1 MAFII
6 EGNLYSEAC
15 TDCRNPLSHSKIRFY
30 RADVSRE
37 VFGEMAADT
46 KDTLRVISPE
56 EAKAIAGLLVG
67 EGKLDDAGHYAAKLD
82 KYEQGPL
89 RIVVEIDA
97 PDGGKSEKGPAL
109 VYLTTILPNWRY
121 SRDQQSARFDW
132 DYVIPKAFWCRLL
145 EWFDLW
151 VICGR
156 ITICNTKDVP
166 ARGVKVKAM
175 DADVITD
182 DLLGNATTDAN
193 GRFTIYYHTLDFK
206 RTFLSWI
213 GINVETPFGGTVG
226 PDVYFVVEAADG
238 TPLLTETRADGKKP
252 GRKDVGHCAC
262 FSFCVNLPIPP
273 GVAPIDPIWN
283 KVGIAFPIST
293 EGNPHAFDDEG
304 YADVGSRKYAIWNET
319 TLNGQVPDPTRTDCP
334 LYRFRI
340 IRSTRGNTIAANP
353 EADFASPNAAIVGGS
368 LGEFGPG
375 LFLPGANL
383 GTLYQWTAFPV
394 FTYIS
399 VGVTMAAEDV
409 DPQGWVDVIKAA
421 KRALVNENVRRT
433 SLGLPLI
440 SDDPTDYGWANDGN
454 QLMRIDTKSLSI
466 GEAPVGPVGLTIG
479 NEFPVINR
487 FSIPKVAIR
496 FETKDRVTGDPR
508 PGNGITLNA
517 MVVSNA
523 APHYELALKRG
534 NSFVGDCVA
543 FSKEDVNV
551 AYTVYHSHLGTA
563 TLTAHSADGT
573 FYAWPSGGA
582 PVTNPGN
589 RLLLV
594 DNVPRPGV
602 AEVHD
607 PLVTISP
614 RPDHTCVYIVR
625 LHIVLLRHNG
635 YSSEYTGPKEKYFYY
650 EA

>member
-6 EGNLYSEAC
+6 EGKLYSEAC
-15 TDCRNPLSHSKIRFY
+15 TDCRNPLVHSKIKFY
-30 RADVSRE
+30 RVEATRE
-37 VFGEMAADT
+37 VYAELAANT
-46 KDTLRVISPE
+46 KDTLRVVSAE
-56 EAKAIAGLLVG
+56 EVKSLDGQLVG
-67 EGKLDDAGHYAAKLD
+67 EAKLD
-82 KYEQGPL
+82 ETGHYLAKLDRYTEGPL
-89 RIVVEIDA
+89 RIVAEIDA
-97 PDGGKSEKGPAL
+97 PDGGKSERGPVL
-109 VYLTTILPNWRY
+109 VYLTTILPNWQY
-121 SRDQQSARFDW
+121 SQDQQTARFQW
-132 DYVIPKAFWCRLL
+132 DYIIPKAFWCRLL

-156 ITICNTKDVP
+156 ITICQSRDVP
-166 ARGVKVKAM
+166 ARGAKVKAM

-182 DLLGNATTDAN
+182 DVLGTATTNSD
-193 GRFTIYYHTLDFK
+193 GRFTIYYHSIDFK

-213 GINVETPFGGTVG
+213 GINVETPFGGTLG

-238 TPLLTETRADGKKP
+238 TPLLKETRADGKKP

-262 FSFCVNLPIPP
+262 FSFCVELPIPP
-273 GVAPIDPIWN
+273 GTAPIDPVWN
-283 KVGIAFPIST
+283 KVGTAFPIST
-293 EGNPHAFDDEG
+293 EDNPHAFDDEG
-304 YADVGSRKYAIWNET
+304 YADLGGRKYAIFSQSS
-319 TLNGQVPDPTRTDCP
+319 LNGQVPDPTRADCP

-340 IRSTRGNTIAANP
+340 VRSTRGNTLAATP
-353 EADFASPNAAIVGGS
+353 AAEFDSPNAAIIGGS

-375 LFLPGANL
+375 LFVPGANL
-383 GTLYQWTAFPV
+383 GTLYKWTAFPT
-394 FTYIS
+394 FSYLS

-409 DPQGWVDVIKAA
+409 DAQGWVDVTNAA
-421 KRALVNENVRRT
+421 SRALVTANANRIANGLSAISVNV
-433 SLGLPLI
+433 G
-440 SDDPTDYGWANDGN
+440 DYGWANDGN
-454 QLMRIDTKSLSI
+454 QLMNFNTVSLSV
-466 GEAPVGPVGLTIG
+466 GEAPVGPVGLQIG
-479 NEFPVINR
+479 DEFPVGNR

-551 AYTVYHSHLGTA
+551 AYTVYHSHLGSA

-589 RLLLV
+589 HLLLV
-594 DNVPRPGV
+594 NNVPRPGI
-602 AEVHD
+602 AAVHS
-607 PLVTISP
+607 PLVTITP

-635 YSSEYTGPKEKYFYY
+635 YSSEYRGPKEKYFYF